1 MKFNLP
7 ILLLFLAQFVWAI
20 SWLFTKKAIQ
30 FINPVFL
37 YVLETMIG
45 FLILFPL
52 LFYYLRDFSGISKD
66 IWLWLT
72 IATIMTV
79 LGSIVYFWGFQKT
92 SLIVASLSA
101 LSFPLFVT
109 ILGIIFLHEELTLK
123 FIAAALLFFVGFLI
137 LVL

>member
-52 LFYYLRDFSGISKD
+52 LFERFFWNFKGYLVMAYYCNNND
-66 IWLWLT
+66 
-72 IATIMTV
+72 
-79 LGSIVYFWGFQKT
+79 GFR
-92 SLIVASLSA
+92 
-101 LSFPLFVT
+101 
-109 ILGIIFLHEELTLK
+109 
-123 FIAAALLFFVGFLI
+123 
-137 LVL
+137 